1 MSNEGLR
8 REAVAGS
15 GLSIYDPLLPD
26 RGDLFFSRE
35 ELEKLLCA
43 ELRGREVPGE
53 NRTKAKVAKQLVAEA
68 LGYEAPSSFQ
78 RTSPRFPGQ
87 DLDVFAQASNNVQVY
102 NQDLDPER
110 RYAILKLDER
120 ARVQSVR
127 VVEGHTLALLD
138 GDGTIT
144 SKFQAR
150 RKAGDTTSKLASVL
164 DTEIFREF
172 LEPVESMSAAEMDAL
187 DPLDPPERGR
197 VLSIAALYQTLEPLV
212 GTVIEHLPLGER
224 TRADAFHQLVCE
236 TLGLRRHADSGQFPD
251 ISCQALEVKL
261 QYRQTIDLGLV
272 LPAGEGGSRFLGPNL
287 RHCDARYLVAYT
299 EVGEKGHA
307 ISAIVLSAG
316 ADFFNE
322 FDQMGG
328 LGRNDKLQIHLP
340 ADFFAQ
346 SECPPD

>member
-1 MSNEGLR
+1 MR
-8 REAVAGS
+8 KAAIAAS
-15 GLSIYDPLLPD
+15 GLSIYAPLVP
-26 RGDLFFSRE
+26 GQEDLLYSRK
-35 ELEKLLCA
+35 ELETQLCA
-43 ELRGREVPGE
+43 ELVGREVPGE
-53 NRTKAKVAKQLVAEA
+53 NRTKAKIAKQLVAEA
-68 LGYEAPSSFQ
+68 LGYSVPSSFQ

-102 NQDLDPER
+102 NQDLDPTR
-110 RYAILKLDER
+110 RYAILKLDEH
-120 ARVQSVR
+120 AHIESVR
-127 VVEGHTLALLD
+127 VVDGETLALLD

-150 RKAGDTTSKLASVL
+150 RKSGDRGSKLVSDL

-172 LEPVESMSAAEMDAL
+172 VEPVGDLSAAELAAL
-187 DPLDPPERGR
+187 DPLDPPKTGL
-197 VLSIAALYQTLEPLV
+197 VLSISALYERLQALI
-212 GTVIEHLPLGER
+212 GTPVEHLPLGER
-224 TRADAFHQLVCE
+224 TRAQWFHQFVCE

-272 LPAGEGGSRFLGPNL
+272 LPTSEGGSRFLGPAL

-299 EVGEKGHA
+299 EKGAEGHF
-307 ISAIVLSAG
+307 ISAIVVTTG
-316 ADFFNE
+316 EEFFRV
-322 FDQMGG
+322 FDAMGG

-340 ADFFAQ
+340 GDFFAH